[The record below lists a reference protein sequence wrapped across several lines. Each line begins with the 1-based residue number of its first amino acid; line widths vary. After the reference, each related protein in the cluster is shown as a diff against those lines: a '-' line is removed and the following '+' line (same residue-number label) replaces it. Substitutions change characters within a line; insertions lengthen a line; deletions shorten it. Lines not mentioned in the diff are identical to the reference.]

1 VYDDFL
7 TAFWGNRPPF
17 WKHVHGET
25 SEPRPGLAQ
34 TL

>member
-17 WKHVHGET
+17 YKHLPGEN
-25 SEPRPGLAQ
+25 SEPQPGLKQA
-34 TL
+34 L